1 MTRVIEGKHSPGSRQ
16 PLTIR
21 QRIFV
26 EAYIADPMHSGKAAA
41 IEAGYSQR
49 RAHVTAHRLL
59 RKRHV
64 RAAIDRA
71 LRPQLRKYRI
81 TRARVLRELA
91 VLAFSDILD
100 YRITGDGQ
108 IELTGG
114 ASTRATRA
122 VSVFRCRRSRT
133 TRGNGDQAVTL
144 RSKRRKSGF
153 GTRGEHWRSQC
164 STSAFWS
171 TACKLKIPRRHSRMR
186 SFASPFSTSWSGSQP
201 HGYREVRR
209 GWHVIDAWG
218 DAARSKGHWTP
229 RSIRPK
235 LPSTLKLVH

>member
-133 TRGNGDQAVTL
+133 TRGNGDQAVT
-144 RSKRRKSGF
+144 
-153 GTRGEHWRSQC
+153 TEIQE
-164 STSAFWS
+164 T
-171 TACKLKIPRRHSRMR
+171 
-186 SFASPFSTSWSGSQP
+186 
-201 HGYREVRR
+201 EVRFWDKGR
-209 GWHVIDAWG
+209 ALALAMQYLGLLVDRVQIEDTPATQS
-218 DAARSKGHWTP
+218 DEELRQSILDKLERLAATRLSRSSQ
-229 RSIRPK
+229 R
-235 LPSTLKLVH
+235 LAC

>member
-133 TRGNGDQAVTL
+133 TRGNGDQAVT
-144 RSKRRKSGF
+144 
-153 GTRGEHWRSQC
+153 TEIQE
-164 STSAFWS
+164 T
-171 TACKLKIPRRHSRMR
+171 
-186 SFASPFSTSWSGSQP
+186 
-201 HGYREVRR
+201 EVRFWDKGR
-209 GWHVIDAWG
+209 ALALAMQYLGLLVDRVQIEDTPATQS
-218 DAARSKGHWTP
+218 DEELRQSILDKLERLAATRLSRSSQ
-229 RSIRPK
+229 R
-235 LPSTLKLVH
+235 LACD